1 MEIGAVNGLMWY
13 SDPYKGQQVFLKKT
27 GWPLLDRELNDKLG

>member
-13 SDPYKGQQVFLKKT
+13 SGLYKGQQVSFRDNRVASFGQKIK
-27 GWPLLDRELNDKLG
+27 W